1 VVTGKR
7 EVGSVRCV
15 FRRRTRWWYIFF
27 GELNVQKSYMHK
39 DIMKLHLET
48 ISKVLTR
55 GAQYFS
61 IIYWLPW

>member
-1 VVTGKR
+1 MVVH
-7 EVGSVRCV
+7 V
-15 FRRRTRWWYIFF
+15 
-27 GELNVQKSYMHK
+27 GELNVQESYVHKLHK

-61 IIYWLPW
+61 IVYWLAW

>member
-1 VVTGKR
+1 MVV
-7 EVGSVRCV
+7 VH
-15 FRRRTRWWYIFF
+15 IF
-27 GELNVQKSYMHK
+27 GELNVQGSYVHK
-39 DIMKLHLET
+39 DIMKLRLET